1 MPSHIIHPS
10 SIPYSANTTRM
21 TCLRVLSRGK
31 LVLHMKEDSFG
42 VWKTI
47 YEYNGKKKAKKNP
60 RKGRGLV
67 SKMWKKHKRYL
78 NR

>member
-1 MPSHIIHPS
+1 
-10 SIPYSANTTRM
+10 
-21 TCLRVLSRGK
+21 
-31 LVLHMKEDSFG
+31 MKEDSFG